1 MNYMSNK
8 AKVLVILGPTASGKS
23 SLAIKLAKKFNGEI
37 ISADSRQV
45 YRGMDIGTGKVEPDR
60 PGEIPTKFMNNKFAS
75 GARPFI
81 SDGIPHYMI
90 DVVSPKTDYNAAK
103 FQKSTKK
110 IIEEILERKKLPI
123 ICGGTGFWIS
133 AIVDNKNFPNV
144 KPDWKLRSLLRN
156 YSADKL
162 FTMLKRLDKER
173 AKNID
178 PKNPVRLIRAIE
190 IAKKLGSVPKL
201 EKNGYELRATSYEFL
216 QIGINIPK
224 EKLHERIKIRLDQRF
239 KQGMTKEV
247 RDLHFKNKV
256 SWKRLESFGLEYKFI
271 AQYLQ
276 KKINKNEMEEKLFLA
291 IKDFAKRQMTWWKKD
306 SKIIW
311 LKNYSSAEKETGK
324 FLL

>member
-1 MNYMSNK
+1 MSNK